1 MRKHAALAVL
11 VATLL
16 PADASAQPPHCPPGL
31 ANKTPPCVPPGLAKK
46 QQRDAGWYYGPPV
59 GGGYYILREPR
70 SLRLDPRWDYYLR
83 NDGMVVRVDPR
94 TRAVIDIVD
103 ALDRLID

>member
-1 MRKHAALAVL
+1 M
-11 VATLL
+11 
-16 PADASAQPPHCPPGL
+16 
-31 ANKTPPCVPPGLAKK
+31 AKK
-46 QQRDAGWYYGPPV
+46 QQRDAAWYYGPAV
-59 GGGYYILREPR
+59 GDGYYILREPHR
-70 SLRLDPRWDYYLR
+70 LLLDPRRDYYLR